1 VTRAL
6 LEGLVIVVSILLAF
20 GLEASWSA
28 RAERRDA
35 MELLL
40 SISADIEENRALVAR
55 HLEGTDRYVALTQ
68 SVLEVLASGER
79 GASADSTLAGIGNVF
94 TYPTWDPINDAYQE
108 AKSSGRLALIQDP
121 ALRLLLTRYQSRIDA
136 MGDLVDAIR
145 TQYYG
150 QIEPFLVAN
159 TVYTD
164 VAVTGWSEEVTRVRP
179 PFQTDFEALRGSRE
193 LWNLLTVRLELAV
206 AQKTFLERV
215 DARARAIQE
224 HIVLPR

>member
-1 VTRAL
+1 MKSERVTRAL

-94 TYPTWDPINDAYQE
+94 TYPTWDPINDE
-108 AKSSGRLALIQDP
+108 G
-121 ALRLLLTRYQSRIDA
+121 
-136 MGDLVDAIR
+136 
-145 TQYYG
+145 
-150 QIEPFLVAN
+150 
-159 TVYTD
+159 
-164 VAVTGWSEEVTRVRP
+164 
-179 PFQTDFEALRGSRE
+179 
-193 LWNLLTVRLELAV
+193 
-206 AQKTFLERV
+206 
-215 DARARAIQE
+215 
-224 HIVLPR
+224 